1 MSLIPV
7 IGGLVAALAWTTATM
22 TSSRASRAGGPYA
35 TLAWVSIFGFLAAI
49 PLILQ
54 ARAPTPA
61 DLPALGW
68 VLVAGAA
75 NADAFVIAGMLDGAP
90 ALMWVPRD
98 APVPVPTA
106 PIMIE
111 APRPRPAPPVTS
123 RWE

>member
-61 DLPALGW
+61 DLSALEIGRAH
-68 VLVAGAA
+68 V
-75 NADAFVIAGMLDGAP
+75 
-90 ALMWVPRD
+90 
-98 APVPVPTA
+98 
-106 PIMIE
+106 
-111 APRPRPAPPVTS
+111 
-123 RWE
+123 